1 MPRASLSCATALVG
15 IRVIDSI
22 EDTAVR
28 THTSLPVLRL
38 MLNLILSRSSVMLIA
53 LHLKMLS
60 MLFARAIDGQ
70 FNNIYGN

>member
-1 MPRASLSCATALVG
+1 
-15 IRVIDSI
+15 
-22 EDTAVR
+22 
-28 THTSLPVLRL
+28 